1 MSKEKINDCHLALVT
16 KCQFDYW
23 YEKGTLGE
31 AVKLQGNVS
40 VLVQKSDFIKYIDK
54 VDGWGYSSSSSSN
67 VFCIPPQGWLDSPTK
82 MLEIA
87 IYENLEELKGV
98 FNG

>member
-31 AVKLQGNVS
+31 AVKLQGDVA
-40 VLVQKSDFIKYIDK
+40 VLVEKRDFKEYLK
-54 VDGWGYSSSSSSN
+54 TQH
-67 VFCIPPQGWLDSPTK
+67 PPTK